1 LLEGLLGRIGEPKL
15 FDELRFRL
23 AGSSRR
29 QPTLVPK
36 PRPTHVVHPRAI
48 APATGAAREQIVRE
62 VEVVDDAELR
72 ELIARV
78 RITND
83 R

>member
-1 LLEGLLGRIGEPKL
+1 VPPRGRGRP
-15 FDELRFRL
+15 
-23 AGSSRR
+23 A
-29 QPTLVPK
+29 PPAVPP
-36 PRPTHVVHPRAI
+36 PR
-48 APATGAAREQIVRE
+48 PATGAAREAIVRE
-62 VEVVDDAELR
+62 VAAVDDDELR

>member
-1 LLEGLLGRIGEPKL
+1 VR
-15 FDELRFRL
+15 
-23 AGSSRR
+23 
-29 QPTLVPK
+29 
-36 PRPTHVVHPRAI
+36 
-48 APATGAAREQIVRE
+48 PATGAAREAIVRE
-62 VEVVDDAELR
+62 VAAVDDDELR